1 LIIHSFEKVW
11 QEEGKI
17 MQFLDRG
24 TPMRIAS
31 LALIVLLILVAGCG
45 TPTPAA
51 TPIAAPTSTPAAT
64 ATPLPGE
71 VLLVTNGV
79 TDPALLS
86 FAQETLTRLASGSG
100 YTLKVLPAA
109 TPADLAPQ
117 VVVAVFLAPPADLPA
132 LLSATPQTQFV
143 VVSPA
148 ELPQSENLS
157 VILANPQ
164 DQAFLAGYTAIL
176 LSNDWRAGG
185 LLPGGTPE
193 DDLLQQSFVNG
204 GAYFCGTCS
213 PLYPPYMNFPIQGS
227 LPAGSDANAW
237 IGMSNQLMANRLN
250 VMYVSPEAASPE
262 LYNYLASQ
270 NLVILGAGTPPE
282 SDAAR
287 YAGSVIQDPI
297 TPIETLWPDLTSGKG
312 GTTVAA
318 DLLFAHVNSTLLSE
332 GRQHQAEQLIEQLR
346 NGLILTRNP

>member
-1 LIIHSFEKVW
+1 
-11 QEEGKI
+11 
-17 MQFLDRG
+17 
-24 TPMRIAS
+24 MRFAS
-31 LALIVLLILVAGCG
+31 LALIVLLILASGCG

-51 TPIAAPTSTPAAT
+51 TPTAAPTPTTAAT
-64 ATPLPGE
+64 ATQLPGE
-71 VLLVTNGV
+71 VLLVTGGV

-86 FAQETLTRLASGSG
+86 SAQETLTRLATGSG

-109 TPADLAPQ
+109 SPADLAPQ

-132 LLSATPQTQFV
+132 LISSAPQTQFV

-157 VILANPQ
+157 VVLANPEY
-164 DQAFLAGYTAIL
+164 QAFLSGYAAIL

-193 DDLLQQSFVNG
+193 NDLQQQSFVNG

-213 PLYPPYMNFPIQGS
+213 PLYPPYLNFPIQGS

-237 IGMSNQLMANRLN
+237 IGMANQLMVNRLN

-270 NLVILGAGTPPE
+270 NLVILGADIPPE
-282 SDAAR
+282 SEAAR

-312 GTTVAA
+312 GSTVTA
-318 DLLFAHVNSTLLSE
+318 DLLFAHVNPTLFSE
-332 GRQHQAEQLIEQLR
+332 GRQHQAEEVIEQLR
-346 NGLILTRNP
+346 SGLILTHNP

>member
-1 LIIHSFEKVW
+1 
-11 QEEGKI
+11 
-17 MQFLDRG
+17 
-24 TPMRIAS
+24 MRFAS
-31 LALIVLLILVAGCG
+31 LALIVLFILAAGCG

-51 TPIAAPTSTPAAT
+51 TPTAAPTPTLAAT

-86 FAQETLTRLASGSG
+86 SAQETLTRLATGSG

-109 TPADLAPQ
+109 TPVDLTPQ
-117 VVVAVFLAPPADLPA
+117 VVIAVFLAPPADLDN
-132 LLSATPQTQFV
+132 LLTTSPQTQFV

-148 ELPQSENLS
+148 ELPQAANLS
-157 VILANPQ
+157 VVLANPEYQ
-164 DQAFLAGYTAIL
+164 SFLAGYTAIL

-204 GAYFCGTCS
+204 GSYFCGTCS
-213 PLYPPYMNFPIQGS
+213 PLYPPYLNFPIQGS

-237 IGMSNQLMANRLN
+237 IAMAGQLLANRLN

-282 SDAAR
+282 STAAR

-312 GTTVAA
+312 GSTAAA
-318 DLLFAHVNSTLLSE
+318 DLLFAHMNPALFSE
-332 GRQHQAEQLIEQLR
+332 GRQHQAEQVIEQLR
-346 NGLILTRNP
+346 RGLILTHNP